1 MKIFITGICGFLNG
15 KCTPLF
21 PITSLTTGK
30 DNTKSYLLR
39 VADEMVRYKRIK
51 RYLFDRKKYLALED
65 SRLSL
70 SDNEMLMYESELT
83 QEYLRNITNKPVDIN
98 NFKRIADTTNP
109 KQTTVPIETTYT
121 KENL

>member
-1 MKIFITGICGFLNG
+1 
-15 KCTPLF
+15 
-21 PITSLTTGK
+21 
-30 DNTKSYLLR
+30 
-39 VADEMVRYKRIK
+39 
-51 RYLFDRKKYLALED
+51 
-65 SRLSL
+65 
-70 SDNEMLMYESELT
+70 MLMYESELT